1 MPTLQFGKNHYI
13 IESAGCS
20 HCAHLE
26 ILARLI
32 RLDENFSL
40 VVGQPKILNGH
51 NGMFGK

>member
-1 MPTLQFGKNHYI
+1 MPTLQFGKNHHI

-20 HCAHLE
+20 RCAHLE
-26 ILARLI
+26 ILACLI